1 LGVVGYELQ
10 LGLVVYLWAARL
22 ASGLDLSL
30 GGERGEAPELPHDV
44 GIGGELHLRR
54 VTELLGEL
62 GQR

>member
-1 LGVVGYELQ
+1 MGVVGYELQ

-30 GGERGEAPELPHDV
+30 GGERGKPSELPHDM
-44 GIGGELHLRR
+44 GIGGQRHLRR
-54 VTELLGEL
+54 VTELLREL